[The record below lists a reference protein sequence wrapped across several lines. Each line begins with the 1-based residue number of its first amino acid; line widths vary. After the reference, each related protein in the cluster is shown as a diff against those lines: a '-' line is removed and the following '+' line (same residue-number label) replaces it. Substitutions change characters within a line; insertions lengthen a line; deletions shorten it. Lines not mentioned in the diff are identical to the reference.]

1 MEAERPTARVALV
14 ATVAFRPT
22 GAARLRTRRPR
33 RAPPQTIKFKKNR
46 PEQPV
51 RGSRPRAPR
60 GVSALAHGA
69 RARVS
74 AGARVQYRPSC
85 EAKNVEAPVPS
96 TDRFLRRAP
105 ARPGRPEPVPVGR
118 LAALT
123 RSIAKYKLTST
134 AKYSRK
140 PRGVVRS
147 VRATARSAARRGPR
161 ADVGAASRQPG
172 QPRALY
178 PLFRLRF
185 SG

>member
-1 MEAERPTARVALV
+1 M
-14 ATVAFRPT
+14 
-22 GAARLRTRRPR
+22 
-33 RAPPQTIKFKKNR
+33 
-46 PEQPV
+46 
-51 RGSRPRAPR
+51 
-60 GVSALAHGA
+60 
-69 RARVS
+69 
-74 AGARVQYRPSC
+74 
-85 EAKNVEAPVPS
+85 PS

-134 AKYSRK
+134 AKYSAKAGAWR
-140 PRGVVRS
+140 VVRS